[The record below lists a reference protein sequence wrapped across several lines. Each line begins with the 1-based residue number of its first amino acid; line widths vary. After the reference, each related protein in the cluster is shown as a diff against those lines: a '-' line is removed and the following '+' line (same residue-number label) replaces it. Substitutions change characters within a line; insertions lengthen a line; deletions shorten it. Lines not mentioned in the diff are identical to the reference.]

1 MKLHPAINIILAT
14 SATAMG
20 LSSCAVKDGRL
31 DFTWWQDAA
40 APVMEDDV
48 IIEAGGGG
56 YYRSTPAP
64 AQIPLESIPKEEPE
78 KPEENTEQVVAQQQ
92 PATQPPPASAPATK
106 PTKPAAASAAQTI
119 PGVHIVQPGDT
130 LSAIARR
137 YGTTVNALVSTNG
150 MASANVPLRINQQL
164 KLPTAGTQ
172 APTSAAATQKPKVEP
187 KPAPSTPSATGAT
200 YKVQAGD
207 TLYRISRQ
215 YGVNPKA
222 LMQANGLTPETAN
235 TIRVGTILRIP
246 ASN

>member
-1 MKLHPAINIILAT
+1 MKLHPGIRIILT
-14 SATAMG
+14 TTATAMG
-20 LSSCAVKDGRL
+20 LSSCALKDGRL

-40 APVMEDDV
+40 APVLEDDV

-64 AQIPLESIPKEEPE
+64 AQIPQASIPKAEPHQ
-78 KPEENTEQVVAQQQ
+78 PETPRTTGEQAVAQQQ
-92 PATQPPPASAPATK
+92 PATQPPPARPATR
-106 PTKPAAASAAQTI
+106 PTATPAT
-119 PGVHIVQPGDT
+119 PGIYVVQPGDT
-130 LSAIARR
+130 LTAIARR
-137 YGTTVNALVSTNG
+137 HGTTVSALVAANN
-150 MASANVPLRINQQL
+150 MPSANAPLLVNQKLQL
-164 KLPTAGTQ
+164 PGTSARQAAPAPLKPQATPQKTAAPQPAAPVSTAG
-172 APTSAAATQKPKVEP
+172 
-187 KPAPSTPSATGAT
+187 GT

-215 YGVNPKA
+215 HGVSPKA